1 MNTLHSQDCRLSVL
15 FLGRCDVIYFHC
27 IYVAAN
33 SRPGQFNSALYKV
46 QHNESGEQTC
56 CHFCECT
63 LWSEFKCHK
72 TVCLHYVTEQTLKA
86 GITQQAVIS
95 ESTQKLSNASKNK
108 EGCSLELECFQ
119 SRKLQIP
126 VTVSAFYEVN
136 TLHIHFI
143 LTSAPSCYC
152 HSFLRRC
159 IFKPS
164 IMQVWAFCY

>member
-1 MNTLHSQDCRLSVL
+1 MSQVSKL
-15 FLGRCDVIYFHC
+15 
-27 IYVAAN
+27 
-33 SRPGQFNSALYKV
+33 
-46 QHNESGEQTC
+46 
-56 CHFCECT
+56 
-63 LWSEFKCHK
+63 
-72 TVCLHYVTEQTLKA
+72 
-86 GITQQAVIS
+86 AVIFVNAPFDLNLNVTRLYAYIMS
-95 ESTQKLSNASKNK
+95 LSKLLKQELLNKLSFLNQPRNFQMPSKNK

-164 IMQVWAFCY
+164 IMQV

>member
-1 MNTLHSQDCRLSVL
+1 MSQVSKL
-15 FLGRCDVIYFHC
+15 
-27 IYVAAN
+27 
-33 SRPGQFNSALYKV
+33 
-46 QHNESGEQTC
+46 
-56 CHFCECT
+56 
-63 LWSEFKCHK
+63 
-72 TVCLHYVTEQTLKA
+72 
-86 GITQQAVIS
+86 AVIFVNAPFDLNLNVTRLYAYIMS
-95 ESTQKLSNASKNK
+95 LSKLLKQELLNKLSFLNLSNASKNK

-136 TLHIHFI
+136 TLQIHFI

-164 IMQVWAFCY
+164 IMQV

>member
-1 MNTLHSQDCRLSVL
+1 MSQVSKL
-15 FLGRCDVIYFHC
+15 
-27 IYVAAN
+27 
-33 SRPGQFNSALYKV
+33 
-46 QHNESGEQTC
+46 
-56 CHFCECT
+56 
-63 LWSEFKCHK
+63 
-72 TVCLHYVTEQTLKA
+72 
-86 GITQQAVIS
+86 AVIFVNAPFDLNLNVTRLYAYIMS
-95 ESTQKLSNASKNK
+95 LSKLLKQELLNKLSFLNQPRNFQMQVKTKKDAVWSW
-108 EGCSLELECFQ
+108 CFQ

-164 IMQVWAFCY
+164 IMQV